1 MLSAADLTTRYRAL
15 LTRVQAAEAT
25 AGRAPESAQLMVV
38 TKGVAAEQIAV
49 IVDAGC
55 TLFGENRVQELEAKR
70 AAVAALRPTANLTWV
85 LIGPLQSNK
94 ARRALEVAERIA
106 TVGSVDLLERIA
118 ALATERAKPIEI
130 AFQVNVDEDPAKSG
144 FTPEGLR
151 AALPAIA
158 AIVKGASITL
168 AGLFTVGRLTAGGEA
183 ARPTFAQFRTLAA
196 QVDADAQAL
205 GLHLGPLRSAGMSG
219 DFEVAISEGSTEVR
233 LGSAL
238 FGPRG

>member
-1 MLSAADLTTRYRAL
+1 MLSAAELTTRYREL
-15 LTRVQAAEAT
+15 LARVRAA
-25 AGRAPESAQLMVV
+25 GPAQLMVV

-70 AAVAALRPTANLTWV
+70 AAVTALRPAANLTWV

-94 ARRALEVAERIA
+94 ARRALEVADRIA

-118 ALATERAKPIEI
+118 ALATERSKPVEI
-130 AFQVNVDEDPAKSG
+130 ALQVNVDEDPAKSG
-144 FTPEGLR
+144 FTPAGLR
-151 AALPAIA
+151 VALPTIA
-158 AIVKGASITL
+158 AIVKGAPITL

-183 ARPTFAQFRTLAA
+183 ARPTFAQFRTLSA
-196 QVDADAQAL
+196 QVDADAKTL
-205 GLHLGPLRSAGMSG
+205 GLDLGPLRSAGMSG

-233 LGSAL
+233 VGSAL

>member
-1 MLSAADLTTRYRAL
+1 MLSAADLTTRYQDL
-15 LTRVQAAEAT
+15 LTRVRAA
-25 AGRAPESAQLMVV
+25 GPAQLMVV

-70 AAVAALRPTANLTWV
+70 AAVAALRPSANLTWV

-94 ARRALEVAERIA
+94 ARRALEVADRIA

-118 ALATERAKPIEI
+118 ALATERAKPVEI
-130 AFQVNVDEDPAKSG
+130 ALQVNVDEDPAKSG
-144 FTPEGLR
+144 FTPEALR

-158 AIVKGASITL
+158 AIVNGAPITL
-168 AGLFTVGRLTAGGEA
+168 AGLFTVGRLTDGGEA
-183 ARPTFAQFRTLAA
+183 ARPTFVQFRTLTA
-196 QVDADAQAL
+196 QVDADAKAL
-205 GLHLGPLRSAGMSG
+205 GLDLGPLRSAGMSG

-233 LGSAL
+233 VGSAL

>member
-1 MLSAADLTTRYRAL
+1 MLSATDLTTRYREL
-15 LTRVQAAEAT
+15 LTRVHAA
-25 AGRAPESAQLMVV
+25 GSAELMVV

-49 IVDAGC
+49 VVDAGC
-55 TLFGENRVQELEAKR
+55 TLFGENRVQELEVKR
-70 AAVAALRPTANLTWV
+70 AAVAALRPAANLTWV

-94 ARRALEVAERIA
+94 ARRALEIADRIA

-118 ALATERAKPIEI
+118 SIATENAKPTEI
-130 AFQVNVDEDPAKSG
+130 ALQVNVDEDPAKSG

-151 AALPAIA
+151 AALPAMA
-158 AIVKGASITL
+158 AIVKGAPVTL

-233 LGSAL
+233 VGSAL

>member
-1 MLSAADLTTRYRAL
+1 MSAEELTTRYREL
-15 LTRVQAAEAT
+15 LARVRAA
-25 AGRAPESAQLMVV
+25 GPAQLMVV

-49 IVDAGC
+49 VIDAGC

-70 AAVAALRPTANLTWV
+70 AAVAALRPAANLTWV

-94 ARRALEVAERIA
+94 ARRALEVADRIA
-106 TVGSVDLLERIA
+106 TIGSVDLLERIT
-118 ALATERAKPIEI
+118 ALAIERAKPIEI
-130 AFQVNVDEDPAKSG
+130 ALQVNVDEDPAKSG

-151 AALPAIA
+151 AALPLIA
-158 AIVKGASITL
+158 AIVKSTPVTV

-196 QVDADAQAL
+196 QVEANAQAI
-205 GLHLGPLRSAGMSG
+205 GLLVGPLRSAGMSG

-233 LGSAL
+233 VGSAL

>member
-1 MLSAADLTTRYRAL
+1 MLSAADLTTRYQDL
-15 LTRVQAAEAT
+15 LTRVRAA
-25 AGRAPESAQLMVV
+25 GPAQLMVV

-94 ARRALEVAERIA
+94 ARRALEVADRIA

-118 ALATERAKPIEI
+118 ALATDRAKPVEI
-130 AFQVNVDEDPAKSG
+130 ALQVNVDEDPAKSG
-144 FTPEGLR
+144 FTPEALR
-151 AALPAIA
+151 AALPAIT
-158 AIVKGASITL
+158 AIVKGAPITL
-168 AGLFTVGRLTAGGEA
+168 AGLFTVGRLTDGGEA
-183 ARPTFAQFRTLAA
+183 ARPTFVQFRMLAA
-196 QVDADAQAL
+196 EVDADAKAL
-205 GLHLGPLRSAGMSG
+205 GLDFGPLRSAGMSG

-233 LGSAL
+233 VGSAL

>member
-1 MLSAADLTTRYRAL
+1 MLSAADLTTRYQDL
-15 LTRVQAAEAT
+15 LTRVRAA
-25 AGRAPESAQLMVV
+25 GPAQLMVV

-70 AAVAALRPTANLTWV
+70 AAVAALRPAANLTWV

-94 ARRALEVAERIA
+94 ARRALEVADRIA

-118 ALATERAKPIEI
+118 ALATERAKPVEI
-130 AFQVNVDEDPAKSG
+130 ALQVNVDEDPAKSG
-144 FTPEGLR
+144 FTPEALR

-158 AIVKGASITL
+158 AIVKGAPITL
-168 AGLFTVGRLTAGGEA
+168 AGLFTVGRLTDGGEA
-183 ARPTFAQFRTLAA
+183 ARPTFVQFRTLAA
-196 QVDADAQAL
+196 QIDADAQVL
-205 GLHLGPLRSAGMSG
+205 GLNLGPLRSAGMSG

-233 LGSAL
+233 VGSAL

>member
-1 MLSAADLTTRYRAL
+1 MLSAAELTTRYREL
-15 LTRVQAAEAT
+15 LARVRAA
-25 AGRAPESAQLMVV
+25 GPAQLMVV

-70 AAVAALRPTANLTWV
+70 AAVTALRPAANLTWV

-94 ARRALEVAERIA
+94 ARRALEVADRIA
-106 TVGSVDLLERIA
+106 TVGSVELLERIA
-118 ALATERAKPIEI
+118 ALATERSKTVEI
-130 AFQVNVDEDPAKSG
+130 ALQVNVDEDPAKSG
-144 FTPEGLR
+144 FTPAGLR
-151 AALPAIA
+151 VALPAIA
-158 AIVKGASITL
+158 AIVKGAPITL

-196 QVDADAQAL
+196 QVDADAKTL
-205 GLHLGPLRSAGMSG
+205 GLDLGPLRSAGMSG

-233 LGSAL
+233 VGSAL

>member
-1 MLSAADLTTRYRAL
+1 MLSAADLATRYQDL
-15 LTRVQAAEAT
+15 LTRVRAA
-25 AGRAPESAQLMVV
+25 GPAQLMVV
-38 TKGVAAEQIAV
+38 TKGVAAEQIAA

-70 AAVAALRPTANLTWV
+70 AAVTALRPAANLTWV

-94 ARRALEVAERIA
+94 ARRAMEVADRIA
-106 TVGSVDLLERIA
+106 TVGSVDLLERLA
-118 ALATERAKPIEI
+118 TLATERVKPIEI
-130 AFQVNVDEDPAKSG
+130 ALQVNVDEDPAKSG
-144 FTPEGLR
+144 FTPEALR
-151 AALPAIA
+151 AALPSIA
-158 AIVKGASITL
+158 AIVKAAPITL

-183 ARPTFAQFRTLAA
+183 ARPTFAQFRALAA
-196 QVDADAQAL
+196 QINADAQAL
-205 GLHLGPLRSAGMSG
+205 GLNLGPLRSAGMSG

>member
-1 MLSAADLTTRYRAL
+1 MLSDADLTTRYREL
-15 LTRVQAAEAT
+15 LARVRAAGPAE
-25 AGRAPESAQLMVV
+25 LMVV
-38 TKGVAAEQIAV
+38 TKGVAAEQIVAV
-49 IVDAGC
+49 VDAGC

-94 ARRALEVAERIA
+94 ARRALEVADRIA
-106 TVGSVDLLERIA
+106 TVGSVGLLERIA
-118 ALATERAKPIEI
+118 ALATERSKPVEI
-130 AFQVNVDEDPAKSG
+130 ALQVNVDEDPAKSG
-144 FTPEGLR
+144 FTSEGLR

-158 AIVKGASITL
+158 AIVKGAPVTL

-196 QVDADAQAL
+196 QIDADATAL
-205 GLHLGPLRSAGMSG
+205 GLDLGPLRSAGMSG
-219 DFEVAISEGSTEVR
+219 DYEVAISEGSTEVR
-233 LGSAL
+233 VGSAL

>member
-1 MLSAADLTTRYRAL
+1 MLSAADLTTRYREL
-15 LTRVQAAEAT
+15 LGRVRAA
-25 AGRAPESAQLMVV
+25 GSAELMAV
-38 TKGVAAEQIAV
+38 TKGVEAEQIAAV
-49 IVDAGC
+49 VDAGC

-94 ARRALEVAERIA
+94 ARRAVEAADRIA
-106 TVGSVDLLERIA
+106 TIGSVELLERIA
-118 ALATERAKPIEI
+118 ALATERSKPVEI
-130 AFQVNVDEDPAKSG
+130 ALQVNVDEDPAKSG

-158 AIVKGASITL
+158 TIVKGAPVTL
-168 AGLFTVGRLTAGGEA
+168 VGLFTVGKLTDGGEA

-196 QVDADAQAL
+196 QVDADARTL
-205 GLHLGPLRSAGMSG
+205 GLSLGPLRSAGMSG
-219 DFEVAISEGSTEVR
+219 DFEVAISEGANEVR

-238 FGPRG
+238 FGPRR

>member
-1 MLSAADLTTRYRAL
+1 MLSGADLTTRYREL
-15 LTRVQAAEAT
+15 LARVRAAGPAE
-25 AGRAPESAQLMVV
+25 LMVV

-49 IVDAGC
+49 VVDAGC

-70 AAVAALRPTANLTWV
+70 AAVAALRPVANLTWV

-94 ARRALEVAERIA
+94 ARRAMEAAERIA

-118 ALATERAKPIEI
+118 TLATERAKPIEI
-130 AFQVNVDEDPAKSG
+130 ALQVNVDEDPAKSG

-158 AIVKGASITL
+158 AIVKGAPVTL

-183 ARPTFAQFRTLAA
+183 ARPTFAQFRSLAA

-205 GLHLGPLRSAGMSG
+205 GLNLGPLRSAGMSG

-233 LGSAL
+233 VGSAL

>member
-1 MLSAADLTTRYRAL
+1 MLSAADLTTRYQDL
-15 LTRVQAAEAT
+15 LTRVRAA
-25 AGRAPESAQLMVV
+25 GSAQLMVV

-70 AAVAALRPTANLTWV
+70 AAVAALRPAANLTWV

-94 ARRALEVAERIA
+94 ARRAVEVADRIA

-118 ALATERAKPIEI
+118 ALATERSKPVEI
-130 AFQVNVDEDPAKSG
+130 ALQVNVDEDPAKSG

-158 AIVKGASITL
+158 TIVIDAPITL
-168 AGLFTVGRLTAGGEA
+168 AGLFTVGRLTEGGEA
-183 ARPTFAQFRTLAA
+183 ARPTFAQFRALAA
-196 QVDADAQAL
+196 QIDADAQAL
-205 GLHLGPLRSAGMSG
+205 GLDLGPLRSAGMSG

-233 LGSAL
+233 VGSAL
-238 FGPRG
+238 FGLRG

>member
-1 MLSAADLTTRYRAL
+1 MLSAADLTTRYREL
-15 LTRVQAAEAT
+15 LTRVRAA
-25 AGRAPESAQLMVV
+25 GPAQLMVV

-94 ARRALEVAERIA
+94 ARRAMEVADRIA

-118 ALATERAKPIEI
+118 ALATERSKPIEI
-130 AFQVNVDEDPAKSG
+130 ALQVNVDEDPAKSG

-158 AIVKGASITL
+158 AIAKGAPITL
-168 AGLFTVGRLTAGGEA
+168 AGLFTVGRLTTGGEA
-183 ARPTFAQFRTLAA
+183 ARPTFAQFRMLAA
-196 QVDADAQAL
+196 QIDADAQAL
-205 GLHLGPLRSAGMSG
+205 GLNLGPLRSAGMSG

-233 LGSAL
+233 VGSAL

>member
-1 MLSAADLTTRYRAL
+1 MLSPADLTTRYQDL
-15 LTRVQAAEAT
+15 LTRVRAA
-25 AGRAPESAQLMVV
+25 GPAQLMVV

-70 AAVAALRPTANLTWV
+70 AAVAALRPAANLTWV

-94 ARRALEVAERIA
+94 ARRAMEVADRIA

-118 ALATERAKPIEI
+118 ALATERSKPVEI
-130 AFQVNVDEDPAKSG
+130 ALQANVDEDPAKSG
-144 FTPEGLR
+144 FTPEALR

-158 AIVKGASITL
+158 AIVKDAPVTL

-196 QVDADAQAL
+196 QVDTDAQAL

-233 LGSAL
+233 VGSAL

>member
-1 MLSAADLTTRYRAL
+1 MLSAADLTTRYQDLLARVRA
-15 LTRVQAAEAT
+15 AGPAE
-25 AGRAPESAQLMVV
+25 LMVV

-94 ARRALEVAERIA
+94 ARRALEVADRIA
-106 TVGSVDLLERIA
+106 TVGSIDLLERIA
-118 ALATERAKPIEI
+118 ALATDRSKPVEI
-130 AFQVNVDEDPAKSG
+130 ALQVNVDEDPAKSG
-144 FTPEGLR
+144 FTPEALR
-151 AALPAIA
+151 SALPAIA
-158 AIVKGASITL
+158 AIVRSAPITL

-196 QVDADAQAL
+196 QVDADAKAL
-205 GLHLGPLRSAGMSG
+205 GLELGPLRSAGMSG
-219 DFEVAISEGSTEVR
+219 DFEVAIS
-233 LGSAL
+233 
-238 FGPRG
+238 

>member
-1 MLSAADLTTRYRAL
+1 MLSAADLTTRYQDL
-15 LTRVQAAEAT
+15 LTRVRAAGPAE
-25 AGRAPESAQLMVV
+25 LMVV
-38 TKGVAAEQIAV
+38 TKGVAAEQIAI

-94 ARRALEVAERIA
+94 ARRALEVADRIA

-118 ALATERAKPIEI
+118 ALATERAKPVEI
-130 AFQVNVDEDPAKSG
+130 ALQVNVDEDPAKSG
-144 FTPEGLR
+144 FTPEALR
-151 AALPAIA
+151 AALPAIT
-158 AIVKGASITL
+158 AIVKGAPITL

-183 ARPTFAQFRTLAA
+183 ARPTFVQFRTLAV
-196 QVDADAQAL
+196 QIDADAQVL
-205 GLHLGPLRSAGMSG
+205 GLDLGALRSAGMSG

-233 LGSAL
+233 VGSAL

>member
-1 MLSAADLTTRYRAL
+1 MLSAADLTTRYRDL
-15 LTRVQAAEAT
+15 LTRVRAA
-25 AGRAPESAQLMVV
+25 GPAQLMVV

-49 IVDAGC
+49 VIDAGC

-94 ARRALEVAERIA
+94 ARRALEVADRIA
-106 TVGSVDLLERIA
+106 TVGSVELLERIA

-130 AFQVNVDEDPAKSG
+130 ALQVNVDEDPAKSG
-144 FTPEGLR
+144 FAPEALR
-151 AALPAIA
+151 TALPAIA
-158 AIVKGASITL
+158 AMVKGAPITL

-183 ARPTFAQFRTLAA
+183 ARPTFAQFRTLATH
-196 QVDADAQAL
+196 VDADAKAL
-205 GLHLGPLRSAGMSG
+205 GLDLGPLRSAGMSG
-219 DFEVAISEGSTEVR
+219 DFQVAISEGSTEVR

>member
-1 MLSAADLTTRYRAL
+1 MLSAADLATRYQDL
-15 LTRVQAAEAT
+15 LTRVRAA
-25 AGRAPESAQLMVV
+25 GPAQLMVV
-38 TKGVAAEQIAV
+38 TKGVAAEQIAA

-70 AAVAALRPTANLTWV
+70 AAVTALRPAANLTWV

-94 ARRALEVAERIA
+94 ARRAMEVADRIA
-106 TVGSVDLLERIA
+106 TVGSVDLLERLA
-118 ALATERAKPIEI
+118 TLATERVKPIEI
-130 AFQVNVDEDPAKSG
+130 ALQVNVDEDPAKSG
-144 FTPEGLR
+144 FTPEALR
-151 AALPAIA
+151 AALPSIA
-158 AIVKGASITL
+158 AIVKVAPITL

-183 ARPTFAQFRTLAA
+183 ARPTFAQFRALAA
-196 QVDADAQAL
+196 QINADAQAL
-205 GLHLGPLRSAGMSG
+205 GLNLGPLRSAGMSG

>member
-1 MLSAADLTTRYRAL
+1 VTLSAEELTTRYREL
-15 LTRVQAAEAT
+15 LARVRAA
-25 AGRAPESAQLMVV
+25 GPAQLMVV

-49 IVDAGC
+49 VVDAGC

-70 AAVAALRPTANLTWV
+70 AAVAALRPAANLTWV

-94 ARRALEVAERIA
+94 ARRALEVADRIA
-106 TVGSVDLLERIA
+106 TIGSVDLLERIT
-118 ALATERAKPIEI
+118 ALAIERAKPIEI
-130 AFQVNVDEDPAKSG
+130 ALQVNVDEDPAKSG

-158 AIVKGASITL
+158 AIVKSAPVTV

-196 QVDADAQAL
+196 QVDADAKAL
-205 GLHLGPLRSAGMSG
+205 GLDLGPLRSAGMSG

-233 LGSAL
+233 VGSAL

>member
-1 MLSAADLTTRYRAL
+1 MLSAADLTTRYQDL
-15 LTRVQAAEAT
+15 LTRVRAA
-25 AGRAPESAQLMVV
+25 GPAQLMVV

-94 ARRALEVAERIA
+94 ARRALEVADRIA

-130 AFQVNVDEDPAKSG
+130 ALQVNVDEDPAKSG

-158 AIVKGASITL
+158 AIVKGAPVTL

-183 ARPTFAQFRTLAA
+183 ARPTFAQFRMLAA
-196 QVDADAQAL
+196 EVDADAKAL
-205 GLHLGPLRSAGMSG
+205 GLDLGPLRSAGMSG
-219 DFEVAISEGSTEVR
+219 DFEVATSEGSTEVR
-233 LGSAL
+233 VGSAL

>member
-1 MLSAADLTTRYRAL
+1 MLRAADLTTRYQDL
-15 LTRVQAAEAT
+15 LTRVRAA
-25 AGRAPESAQLMVV
+25 GPAQLMVV

-70 AAVAALRPTANLTWV
+70 AAVASLRPTANLTWV

-94 ARRALEVAERIA
+94 VRRAIEVADRIA

-130 AFQVNVDEDPAKSG
+130 ALQVNVDEDPAKSG

-158 AIVKGASITL
+158 AIVSGAPITL

-196 QVDADAQAL
+196 QVAVDAQAL
-205 GLHLGPLRSAGMSG
+205 GLHLEPLRSAGMSG

-233 LGSAL
+233 VGSAL

>member
-1 MLSAADLTTRYRAL
+1 MLSAADLTTRYREL
-15 LTRVQAAEAT
+15 LARVHAA
-25 AGRAPESAQLMVV
+25 GSAQLMVV

-118 ALATERAKPIEI
+118 ALSTERSKPVEI
-130 AFQVNVDEDPAKSG
+130 ALQVNVDEDPAKSG
-144 FTPEGLR
+144 FTPGGLR

-158 AIVKGASITL
+158 AIVRSAPITL

-183 ARPTFAQFRTLAA
+183 ARPTFAQFRALAA

-205 GLHLGPLRSAGMSG
+205 GLNLGPLRSAGMSG

-233 LGSAL
+233 MGSAL

>member
-1 MLSAADLTTRYRAL
+1 MLSAADLTTRYQDLLARVRA
-15 LTRVQAAEAT
+15 
-25 AGRAPESAQLMVV
+25 AGPAQLMVV

-94 ARRALEVAERIA
+94 ARRALEVADRIA

-118 ALATERAKPIEI
+118 ALTTERAKPIEI
-130 AFQVNVDEDPAKSG
+130 ALQVNVDEDPAKSG
-144 FTPEGLR
+144 FTPEALR
-151 AALPAIA
+151 ASLPAIA
-158 AIVKGASITL
+158 AIVRSAPITL
-168 AGLFTVGRLTAGGEA
+168 AGLFTVGRLTDGGEA

-196 QVDADAQAL
+196 EVDADAKTL
-205 GLHLGPLRSAGMSG
+205 GLDLGPLRSAGMSG

-233 LGSAL
+233 VGSAL

>member
-1 MLSAADLTTRYRAL
+1 MLSAADLTTRYREL
-15 LTRVQAAEAT
+15 LARVHAA
-25 AGRAPESAQLMVV
+25 GPAQLMVV

-49 IVDAGC
+49 VVDAGC

-94 ARRALEVAERIA
+94 ARRAMEVSDRIA

-130 AFQVNVDEDPAKSG
+130 ALQVNVDEDPAKSG

-158 AIVKGASITL
+158 AIVKGAPITL

-183 ARPTFAQFRTLAA
+183 ARPTFAQFRTLSA
-196 QVDADAQAL
+196 QVDADAKGL
-205 GLHLGPLRSAGMSG
+205 GLEIGPLRSAGMSG

-233 LGSAL
+233 VGSAL

>member
-1 MLSAADLTTRYRAL
+1 MLSAADLTARYRDL
-15 LTRVQAAEAT
+15 LTRVRAA
-25 AGRAPESAQLMVV
+25 GPAQLMVV

-70 AAVAALRPTANLTWV
+70 AAVAALRPAANLTWV

-94 ARRALEVAERIA
+94 ARRALEVANRIA

-130 AFQVNVDEDPAKSG
+130 ALQVNVDEDPAKSG

-158 AIVKGASITL
+158 TIVHAAPINL

-205 GLHLGPLRSAGMSG
+205 GLDLGPLRSAGMSG

-233 LGSAL
+233 VGSAL

>member
-1 MLSAADLTTRYRAL
+1 MLSAADLTTRYQDL
-15 LTRVQAAEAT
+15 LTRVRAA
-25 AGRAPESAQLMVV
+25 GPAQLMVV

-70 AAVAALRPTANLTWV
+70 AAVAALRPMAHLTWA
-85 LIGPLQSNK
+85 LLGPLQSNK
-94 ARRALEVAERIA
+94 ARRAMEVADRIA

-118 ALATERAKPIEI
+118 ALANERAKPIEI
-130 AFQVNVDEDPAKSG
+130 ALQVNVDEDPAKSG

-158 AIVKGASITL
+158 AIVKGAPITL

-183 ARPTFAQFRTLAA
+183 ARPTFAQFRMLAA
-196 QVDADAQAL
+196 QVEVEAAAL

-233 LGSAL
+233 VGSAL

>member
-1 MLSAADLTTRYRAL
+1 MLSAADLTTRYQDL
-15 LTRVQAAEAT
+15 LTRVRAA
-25 AGRAPESAQLMVV
+25 GPAQLMVV

-94 ARRALEVAERIA
+94 ARRALEVADRIA
-106 TVGSVDLLERIA
+106 TVGNVDLLERIA
-118 ALATERAKPIEI
+118 TLATERAKPVEI
-130 AFQVNVDEDPAKSG
+130 ALQVNVDEDPAKSG

-151 AALPAIA
+151 AALPAIT
-158 AIVKGASITL
+158 AIVKGAPITL

-183 ARPTFAQFRTLAA
+183 ARPTFVQFRTLAV
-196 QVDADAQAL
+196 QIDADAQVL
-205 GLHLGPLRSAGMSG
+205 GLDLGALRSAGMSG

-233 LGSAL
+233 VGSAL

>member
-1 MLSAADLTTRYRAL
+1 MLSAADLTTRYQDL
-15 LTRVQAAEAT
+15 LTRVRAA
-25 AGRAPESAQLMVV
+25 GPAQLMVV

-70 AAVAALRPTANLTWV
+70 AAVAALRPSANLTWV

-94 ARRALEVAERIA
+94 ARRALEVADRIA

-118 ALATERAKPIEI
+118 ALATERAKPVEI
-130 AFQVNVDEDPAKSG
+130 ALQVNVDEDPAKSG
-144 FTPEGLR
+144 FTPEALR

-158 AIVKGASITL
+158 AIVKGAPITL
-168 AGLFTVGRLTAGGEA
+168 AGLFTVGRLTDGGEA

-196 QVDADAQAL
+196 EVDADAKAL
-205 GLHLGPLRSAGMSG
+205 GLDLGPLRSAGMSG

-233 LGSAL
+233 VGSAL

>member
-1 MLSAADLTTRYRAL
+1 MLSAADLTTRYQDL
-15 LTRVQAAEAT
+15 LTRVRAA
-25 AGRAPESAQLMVV
+25 GPAQLMVV
-38 TKGVAAEQIAV
+38 TKGVAAEQIAI

-70 AAVAALRPTANLTWV
+70 AAVAALRPAANLTWV

-94 ARRALEVAERIA
+94 ARRALEVANRIA

-118 ALATERAKPIEI
+118 VLATERAKPIEI
-130 AFQVNVDEDPAKSG
+130 ALQVNVDEDPAKSG
-144 FTPEGLR
+144 FTPEALR

-158 AIVKGASITL
+158 TIVRSAPITL

-183 ARPTFAQFRTLAA
+183 ARPTFAQFRTLAV
-196 QVDADAQAL
+196 QVDADVQAL
-205 GLHLGPLRSAGMSG
+205 GLNLGPLRSAGMSG
-219 DFEVAISEGSTEVR
+219 DFEVAINEGSTEVR
-233 LGSAL
+233 VGSAL

>member
-1 MLSAADLTTRYRAL
+1 MLSAADLTTRYQDL
-15 LTRVQAAEAT
+15 LTRVRAA
-25 AGRAPESAQLMVV
+25 GPAQLMVV

-70 AAVAALRPTANLTWV
+70 AAVAALRPSANLTWV

-94 ARRALEVAERIA
+94 ARRALEVADRIA

-118 ALATERAKPIEI
+118 ALATERAKPVEI
-130 AFQVNVDEDPAKSG
+130 ALQVNVDEDPAKSG
-144 FTPEGLR
+144 FTPEALR

-158 AIVKGASITL
+158 AIVKGAPITL
-168 AGLFTVGRLTAGGEA
+168 AGLFTVGRLTDGGEA
-183 ARPTFAQFRTLAA
+183 ARPTFVQFRTLAA
-196 QVDADAQAL
+196 QVDADAQVL
-205 GLHLGPLRSAGMSG
+205 GLNLGPLRSAGMSG

-233 LGSAL
+233 VGSAL

>member
-1 MLSAADLTTRYRAL
+1 MLSAADLTARYREL
-15 LTRVQAAEAT
+15 LARVRAAGPAE
-25 AGRAPESAQLMVV
+25 LMAV
-38 TKGVAAEQIAV
+38 TKGVAAEQIVAV
-49 IVDAGC
+49 VDAGC

-70 AAVAALRPTANLTWV
+70 AAVTALRPTANLTWV

-94 ARRALEVAERIA
+94 VRRALDIADRIA
-106 TVGSVDLLERIA
+106 TVGSVELLERIA
-118 ALATERAKPIEI
+118 TVATERAKPIAI
-130 AFQVNVDEDPAKSG
+130 ALQVNVDEDPAKSG
-144 FTPEGLR
+144 FTPTGLR

-158 AIVKGASITL
+158 TIVRAAPITL

-196 QVDADAQAL
+196 EVDADATAL
-205 GLHLGPLRSAGMSG
+205 GLCLGPLRSAGMSG
-219 DFEVAISEGSTEVR
+219 DFEVAISEGANEVR

>member
-1 MLSAADLTTRYRAL
+1 MLSDADLTTRYREL
-15 LTRVQAAEAT
+15 LARVRAAGPAE
-25 AGRAPESAQLMVV
+25 LMVV
-38 TKGVAAEQIAV
+38 TKGVAAEQIVAV
-49 IVDAGC
+49 VDAGC

-94 ARRALEVAERIA
+94 ARRALEVADRIA

-118 ALATERAKPIEI
+118 VLATERAKLIEI
-130 AFQVNVDEDPAKSG
+130 AIQVNVDEDPAKSG
-144 FTPEGLR
+144 FTPAALR

-158 AIVKGASITL
+158 AIVKGAPVTL
-168 AGLFTVGRLTAGGEA
+168 AGLFTVGRLTDGGEA
-183 ARPTFAQFRTLAA
+183 ARQTFAQFRTLAA
-196 QVDADAQAL
+196 QIDADAKAL
-205 GLHLGPLRSAGMSG
+205 GLDLGPLRSAGMSG

-233 LGSAL
+233 VGSAL

>member
-1 MLSAADLTTRYRAL
+1 MLSAADLTTRYQEL
-15 LTRVQAAEAT
+15 LTHVRAA
-25 AGRAPESAQLMVV
+25 GPAQLMVV

-70 AAVAALRPTANLTWV
+70 AAVVALRPTANLTWV

-94 ARRALEVAERIA
+94 ARRALEVADRIA
-106 TVGSVDLLERIA
+106 TVGSVDLLQRIA
-118 ALATERAKPIEI
+118 ALAIERSKPVEI
-130 AFQVNVDEDPAKSG
+130 ALQVNVDEDPAKSG

-158 AIVKGASITL
+158 AIVKGAPITM

-196 QVDADAQAL
+196 EVDADAKAL
-205 GLHLGPLRSAGMSG
+205 GLNLGPLRSAGMSG

-233 LGSAL
+233 VGSAL

>member
-1 MLSAADLTTRYRAL
+1 MLSAADLTTRYQDL
-15 LTRVQAAEAT
+15 LTRVRAA
-25 AGRAPESAQLMVV
+25 GPAQLMVV

-94 ARRALEVAERIA
+94 ARRAMEVADRIA

-118 ALATERAKPIEI
+118 ALATERSKPVEI
-130 AFQVNVDEDPAKSG
+130 ALQVNVDEDPAKSG
-144 FTPEGLR
+144 FTPVALR

-158 AIVKGASITL
+158 AIVKDAPITL

-183 ARPTFAQFRTLAA
+183 ARPTFAHFRTLAA
-196 QVDADAQAL
+196 QVEADAQAL
-205 GLHLGPLRSAGMSG
+205 GLNLGPLRSAGMSG

-233 LGSAL
+233 VGSAL

>member
-1 MLSAADLTTRYRAL
+1 MLSAADLTTRYQDL
-15 LTRVQAAEAT
+15 LTRVRAA
-25 AGRAPESAQLMVV
+25 GPAQLMVV

-55 TLFGENRVQELEAKR
+55 TFFGENRVQELEAKR
-70 AAVAALRPTANLTWV
+70 AAVAALRPSANLTWV

-94 ARRALEVAERIA
+94 ARRALEVADRIA

-118 ALATERAKPIEI
+118 ALATERSKPVEI
-130 AFQVNVDEDPAKSG
+130 ALQVNVDEDPAKSG
-144 FTPEGLR
+144 FTPEALR

-158 AIVKGASITL
+158 AIVRSAPITL

-205 GLHLGPLRSAGMSG
+205 GLNLGPLRSAGMSG